1 MAENKKQL
9 PPSREKMALGKP
21 AKKTIPD
28 MFKETFVK
36 KDIQDVVAY
45 VVHDVAIPALQ
56 DTMVGIVTKGANL
69 LFKGEASSY
78 GNGYSSGPY
87 DSNGAVGNSRVD
99 YGRPYRQSSYGS
111 PYNESRYP
119 RGSMRYVDVVVDR
132 RDVAE
137 DILRAIEQD
146 TIDYGMVPVR
156 ELYEMVGMRWTSEDN
171 DYGWSDVSSARIVSS
186 RDGWKIMMPTP
197 EFLGVS

>member
-9 PPSREKMALGKP
+9 PPSREKMTLGKP
-21 AKKTIPD
+21 AKKTIPGVLR
-28 MFKETFVK
+28 KTFVK
-36 KDIQDVVAY
+36 KDFLDVLNY
-45 VVHDVAIPALQ
+45 VVHDVGIPAFT
-56 DTMVGIVTKGANL
+56 DAMVNMVTRGANL
-69 LFKGEASSY
+69 LFKGEASPY
-78 GNGYSSGPY
+78 NNGYSSGQY
-87 DSNGAVGNSRVD
+87 NSNGAVGNSRVD
-99 YGRPYRQSSYGS
+99 YGRPYRQSSYGNS
-111 PYNESRYP
+111 YNESYYP